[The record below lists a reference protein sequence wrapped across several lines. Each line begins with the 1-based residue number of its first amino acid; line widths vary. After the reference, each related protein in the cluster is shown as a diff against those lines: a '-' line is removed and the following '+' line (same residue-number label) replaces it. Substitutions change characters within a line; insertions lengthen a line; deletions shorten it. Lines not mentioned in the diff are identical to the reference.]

1 MPISNK
7 TWLRFKEMAYERG
20 MRMGDAAAEAILEWM
35 ERRA

>member
-1 MPISNK
+1 
-7 TWLRFKEMAYERG
+7 MAYERG